1 MEENNDDA
9 ESSESEES
17 DDVFSETE
25 EDVVVKAEDI
35 NETVE
40 NPSVNEGS
48 NVVTEEN
55 PSE

>member
-9 ESSESEES
+9 ESGESEES

-25 EDVVVKAEDI
+25 EDVVVEAEDI

>member
-25 EDVVVKAEDI
+25 EDVVVEAEDI